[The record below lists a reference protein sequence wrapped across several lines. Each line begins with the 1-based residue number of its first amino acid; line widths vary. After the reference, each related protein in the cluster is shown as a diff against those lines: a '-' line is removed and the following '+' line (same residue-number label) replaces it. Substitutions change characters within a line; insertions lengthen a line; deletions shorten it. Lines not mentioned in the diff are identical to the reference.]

1 MMNKTIVLFGIAILM
16 LVTGQSVTGLSLAEE
31 DAYSRGY
38 SDAVA
43 DAHYEHGHGYDSSCP
58 GGHSATYCQNYQQGY
73 AAGWQST
80 RGEGQGQGEAQ
91 GQEEKQG
98 YWILTVNLREVP
110 VNLLSIY
117 VQAVGPSG
125 HTVGANSLGGVARLQ
140 LPQSE
145 FPSGQSYTI
154 GVWKPEGLGS
164 WQQFLFMST
173 GQNQMY
179 TYHYMAGHMYPL
191 PSYVE
196 RS

>member
-1 MMNKTIVLFGIAILM
+1 MMKTTIVLLGIAISVL
-16 LVTGQSVTGLSLAEE
+16 VTGLSVAAGLSRAEE

-58 GGHSATYCQNYQQGY
+58 SGHSAAYCQNYQQGY
-73 AAGWQST
+73 AAGWQSA
-80 RGEGQGQGEAQ
+80 RGEGQGQI
-91 GQEEKQG
+91 QEENQG
-98 YWILTVNLREVP
+98 YWTLTVNLREVP
-110 VNLLSIY
+110 ANLLSIY

-125 HTVGANSLGGVARLQ
+125 QTVGANSLGGVATLQ
-140 LPQSE
+140 LPQSG
-145 FPSGQSYTI
+145 FPS

-179 TYHYMAGHMYPL
+179 TYLYMTGHMYPL

>member
-1 MMNKTIVLFGIAILM
+1 M
-16 LVTGQSVTGLSLAEE
+16 LVTGLSVAGLSRAEE

-43 DAHYEHGHGYDSSCP
+43 DGHYEHGHGYDPSCP
-58 GGHSATYCQNYQQGY
+58 SGHSAAYCQNYEQGY
-73 AAGWQST
+73 AAGWQSA
-80 RGEGQGQGEAQ
+80 RGEEQGQV
-91 GQEEKQG
+91 QEENQG
-98 YWILTVNLREVP
+98 YWTLTVNLRELP
-110 VNLLSIY
+110 TNLLSIY

-125 HTVGANSLGGVARLQ
+125 QTVGANSLGGVATLQ

-145 FPSGQSYTI
+145 FPSDQSYTI

-179 TYHYMAGHMYPL
+179 TYHYMTGHMYPL